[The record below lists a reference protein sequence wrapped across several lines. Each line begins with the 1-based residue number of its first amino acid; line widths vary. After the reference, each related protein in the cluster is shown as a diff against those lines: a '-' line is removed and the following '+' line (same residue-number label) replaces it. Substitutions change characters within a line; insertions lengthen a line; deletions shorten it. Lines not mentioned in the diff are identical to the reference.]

1 MQKYN
6 VEKPKLEIIEKD
18 WSYKKTRLF
27 ELENLVRRCEALEDY
42 LIAALQENRNIMSTI
57 NNERLAYMPTSL
69 EHNDL
74 VQERIIKLP
83 GLTEK
88 EQLDWYK

>member
-1 MQKYN
+1 
-6 VEKPKLEIIEKD
+6 
-18 WSYKKTRLF
+18 
-27 ELENLVRRCEALEDY
+27 
-42 LIAALQENRNIMSTI
+42 

-88 EQLDWYK
+88 ERLDWYK